1 MLIRLIYIF
10 NHAKNEKSQRFVYFR
25 CDWIMEHFLNNAD
38 VIIQK
43 RLKDGIVKMVL
54 TPVALVIKEK
64 IFVIQQNLTRAANQ
78 GSKAHM
84 VQIGLVILLQLPQI
98 NPKEQVIFVFEI
110 VVKGSCT
117 ESAVAGYALDGN
129 ALDRV
134 LGEHLD
140 GLLGK
145 VFFGLLFMNHRLLL
159 KDFLSIIV
167 DSDYHCNM
175 K

>member
-25 CDWIMEHFLNNAD
+25 CDRIMEHFLNNAD
-38 VIIQK
+38 IITQK

-64 IFVIQQNLTRAANQ
+64 ILIIQQNLTRAANQ

-98 NPKEQVIFVFEI
+98 DPKEQVVFVFEI

-117 ESAVAGYALDGN
+117 ESAVAAYALDGN

-134 LGEHLD
+134 PGEQLD
-140 GLLGK
+140 GRLGQVFSGVFLL
-145 VFFGLLFMNHRLLL
+145 NHRLLL

-167 DSDYHCNM
+167 NSDYHCNM